1 MFLTNQKRKSKGKMI
16 NLNNLS
22 INIIILTRNL
32 SRGLPKLT
40 NSPIL
45 TYNNAE
51 ELKSLIFKE
60 NLNKS
65 FVYRWTNKVNGKTY
79 LGSTSNAK
87 SRLQTY
93 YDNYTLN
100 LINMPIYKAILKY
113 GHSNFILDII
123 EYCDSAETIQKEQYY
138 LDRFDFDYNILEKA
152 NSSLGYKHN
161 SQTIKKMKGRQNF
174 LGYKHTEETKDKL
187 RELQTNKK
195 YSVEDLEKMREI

>member
-1 MFLTNQKRKSKGKMI
+1 MI

-22 INIIILTRNL
+22 MSMILTRNL

-60 NLNKS
+60 NINKS

-79 LGSTSNAK
+79 LGSTTNAK

-113 GHSNFILDII
+113 GHSNFIFDII
-123 EYCDSAETIQKEQYY
+123 EYCEPADTVQKEQFY
-138 LDRFDFDYNILEKA
+138 LDNFDFDYNVLEKA
-152 NSSLGYKHN
+152 NSSLGYKHTEE
-161 SQTIKKMKGRQNF
+161 TIEKMKGRQNL
-174 LGYKHTEETKDKL
+174 LGYKHTDETKDNLKK
-187 RELQTNKK
+187 LQTNKK
-195 YSVEDLEKMREI
+195 HSLEDLEKMREI